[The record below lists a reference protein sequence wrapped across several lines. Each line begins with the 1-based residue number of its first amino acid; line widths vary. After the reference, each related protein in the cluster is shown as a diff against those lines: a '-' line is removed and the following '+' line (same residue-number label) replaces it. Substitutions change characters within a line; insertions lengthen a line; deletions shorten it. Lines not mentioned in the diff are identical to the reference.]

1 MTVIP
6 FTGRTQR
13 SGTAAPPPAAP
24 AVVTGSF
31 GSPSGRAGAFVG
43 SYRLERC
50 LSRFGQL
57 AAAGVFTGQLTDA
70 DGRGIGL
77 GARRTTVAVQVVS
90 TATALLVQIG
100 PLDVNLLGFLVGVDE
115 LSVDVRGTS
124 CEDAIR
130 AALEVSDQ
138 PPAAAGDPTLID
150 HLPRVRPTR
159 PPGGGRS
166 GALSDGEGG
175 GVSSAAVRPGP
186 LMPISAGERHELLR
200 ERRLLQDILALIRRF
215 DACPPVPLLDAVLS
229 GTSAVRPVLPTQPY
243 QRSP

>member
-31 GSPSGRAGAFVG
+31 GSPSGRAGTFVG

-70 DGRGIGL
+70 DGRSIGL

-124 CEDAIR
+124 CEDAMR
-130 AALEVSDQ
+130 AALGCPTRR
-138 PPAAAGDPTLID
+138 PPHPGTRPRSTICPGCGRPVPRAAAD
-150 HLPRVRPTR
+150 
-159 PPGGGRS
+159 
-166 GALSDGEGG
+166 
-175 GVSSAAVRPGP
+175 
-186 LMPISAGERHELLR
+186 
-200 ERRLLQDILALIRRF
+200 
-215 DACPPVPLLDAVLS
+215 PVPCPTDRAGVCRRRQFGQVL
-229 GTSAVRPVLPTQPY
+229 
-243 QRSP
+243 

>member
-31 GSPSGRAGAFVG
+31 GSPSGRAGTFVG

-57 AAAGVFTGQLTDA
+57 AA
-70 DGRGIGL
+70 
-77 GARRTTVAVQVVS
+77 
-90 TATALLVQIG
+90 ALLVQIG

-124 CEDAIR
+124 CEDAVR

-138 PPAAAGDPTLID
+138 PPAAPGDPALID
-150 HLPRVRPTR
+150 HLLRVRPTR
-159 PPGGGRS
+159 RPGGGRS
-166 GALSDGEGG
+166 GALSDGQGG
-175 GVSSAAVRPGP
+175 GVPSAAIRPGP
-186 LMPISAGERHELLR
+186 LMPISAGERHEWLR
-200 ERRLLQDILALIRRF
+200 ERRLLQDILALIRRC